1 MSIEHSVICDRCGN
15 VVAAASTVALARA
28 DAAQLGAQQ
37 DARED
42 LCARCA
48 SAGGPDVG
56 NRHGDQHG
64 GSAAPMA
71 AASIPTRRLGDGL
84 AELLDEFVRSA
95 IDSRIAELSG
105 GATGRADGEPGSA
118 ARAFSERMS
127 R

>member
-1 MSIEHSVICDRCGN
+1 MSIEHSVICDRCGS
-15 VVAAASTVALARA
+15 VVAAASTVALART

-48 SAGGPDVG
+48 TAGGPDVG
-56 NRHGDQHG
+56 DRHGDQHG
-64 GSAAPMA
+64 GSAAHTA

-84 AELLDEFVRSA
+84 AELLNEFVQST

-105 GATGRADGEPGSA
+105 GATGLANGEPGSA

>member
-1 MSIEHSVICDRCGN
+1 MSIEHSVICDRCGS

-28 DAAQLGAQQ
+28 DAAHLGVQQ

-48 SAGGPDVG
+48 TAGGPAIG
-56 NRHGDQHG
+56 HRHGGQHG
-64 GSAAPMA
+64 ASAAHTA
-71 AASIPTRRLGDGL
+71 AASMPTRRLGDGL

-95 IDSRIAELSG
+95 IDSRIAELSE
-105 GATGRADGEPGSA
+105 GAAGPVHGEPGSA
-118 ARAFSERMS
+118 AKAFSERMS